1 MKTNELRCLIK
12 KGHFVVITLDTN
24 IFHEANYRFEE
35 GYLKRLEQFRE
46 NQITTLIISEV
57 VNREIKSHIS
67 KPVKEAQDKFMQG
80 LKGIKKYW
88 KINEEEIKQI
98 KKLAFN
104 DTSCQDLVSIDLNKF
119 QQSTSLEIIGFE
131 NVSIEILMDK
141 YFNCEPPFGLGK
153 KKNEFPDAIALLSL
167 DN

>member
-98 KKLAFN
+98 KKLAFD

-153 KKNEFPDAIALLSL
+153 KKE
-167 DN
+167 